1 VQTVANA
8 IERLGLSA
16 RGYHRILKVA
26 RTIADMNGADTV
38 APPMWP
44 KPSRAAAASESPS
57 NPSGGFSRGIHPS
70 AGAPA
75 PRTGSSGSSVS
86 SSAPGPAGRYTWLV
100 LNWSY
105 STGERA
111 GYVQKFS
118 QKGWLC
124 KTWEGEM
131 AIVAI
136 PGSLPEIF
144 KFTVRDDKV
153 AAEINSRDGQAGV
166 HRLRAAPGHSVHLL
180 RRDGYYVG
188 KIHVVE

>member
-1 VQTVANA
+1 
-8 IERLGLSA
+8 
-16 RGYHRILKVA
+16 
-26 RTIADMNGADTV
+26 M
-38 APPMWP
+38 
-44 KPSRAAAASESPS
+44 AS
-57 NPSGGFSRGIHPS
+57 IPS
-70 AGAPA
+70 AGAPRA
-75 PRTGSSGSSVS
+75 KNWLVWFIGFIVVLL
-86 SSAPGPAGRYTWLV
+86 ALLAGYTWLV

-144 KFTVRDDKV
+144 KFTVRDDGV
-153 AAEINSRDGQAGV
+153 AAISHMGKRVSIAYEQHVGIPSTCFGET
-166 HRLRAAPGHSVHLL
+166 
-180 RRDGYYVG
+180 GYYVG

>member
-1 VQTVANA
+1 
-8 IERLGLSA
+8 
-16 RGYHRILKVA
+16 
-26 RTIADMNGADTV
+26 M
-38 APPMWP
+38 
-44 KPSRAAAASESPS
+44 AST
-57 NPSGGFSRGIHPS
+57 PS
-70 AGAPA
+70 AGAPRA
-75 PRTGSSGSSVS
+75 KNWLVWFIGFIVVLV
-86 SSAPGPAGRYTWLV
+86 ALLAGYTWLV

-144 KFTVRDDKV
+144 KFTVRDDGV
-153 AAEINSRDGQAGV
+153 AAIINSHMGKRVSIAYEQHVGIPSTCFGET
-166 HRLRAAPGHSVHLL
+166 
-180 RRDGYYVG
+180 GYYVS